1 MFSFVAY
8 AFYLNRPSNTY
19 NILAL
24 SMFFILLVFNPLLLF
39 DVGFQMSYAA
49 VFAIVWIYPLL
60 QKFWNPKKWLLKYV
74 WQLLSVSIAAQIGVL
89 PISLYYFHQFPG
101 LFFISNLLIVP
112 FLGLILGL
120 GIVVIALILLNL
132 APNIL
137 IEIYDSLIG
146 SMNTIIGWVA
156 QQEAFIFKNIPFDTA
171 QLMLS
176 YCLIMALIWVLTK
189 VTFKRT
195 IVLLICLLGL

>member
-8 AFYLNRPSNTY
+8 AFYLNRPNNTY

-101 LFFISNLLIVP
+101 LFFYIQLIDCAFFRIDFGIRDCRDCP
-112 FLGLILGL
+112 YLIKF
-120 GIVVIALILLNL
+120 
-132 APNIL
+132 
-137 IEIYDSLIG
+137 G
-146 SMNTIIGWVA
+146 S
-156 QQEAFIFKNIPFDTA
+156 KY
-171 QLMLS
+171 S
-176 YCLIMALIWVLTK
+176 Y
-189 VTFKRT
+189 
-195 IVLLICLLGL
+195 

>member
-176 YCLIMALIWVLTK
+176 YCLIIALIWVLTK